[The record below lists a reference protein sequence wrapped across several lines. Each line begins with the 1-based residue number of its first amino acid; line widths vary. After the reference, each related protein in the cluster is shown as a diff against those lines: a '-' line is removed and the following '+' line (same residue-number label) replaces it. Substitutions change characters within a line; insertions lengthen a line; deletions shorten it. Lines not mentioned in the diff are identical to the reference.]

1 MNEVRVSARAAFNP
15 GPKKPTPVRV
25 TAKAAVQTF
34 TYGVPK
40 VVTKIPRVK
49 VNGAKPA
56 VFDPGAV
63 KAVPVRVTAKAKVK
77 TTRVTARATAKPR
90 NFVVVAK
97 QAKSRAR
104 LVLSK
109 GALAKPHDSK
119 TVVAKMTIQPAVPKG
134 RNYVATSRAISHVTY
149 LRPLVPHDRKTA
161 VSKAVF
167 GSFNPRPPAFRWH

>member
-1 MNEVRVSARAAFNP
+1 VNEVRVSARAAFNP

-25 TAKAAVQTF
+25 TVKAAVKIF

-40 VVTKIPRVK
+40 ATVKTPRVK
-49 VNGAKPA
+49 VNSAKPA
-56 VFDPGAV
+56 VFSPGAV

-77 TTRVTARATAKPR
+77 TTRVTAKATAKPR
-90 NFVVVAK
+90 NFVVR
-97 QAKSRAR
+97 QTAKSRAG
-104 LVLSK
+104 LALSK

-119 TVVAKMTIQPAVPKG
+119 TVVGKMTIQPAAPKG
-134 RNYVATSRAISHVTY
+134 RNYVAVGRAISHVTY